1 MEEPLIARAIAKLVR
16 ILSLFPVHPSL
27 QFILFTVVSL
37 FIYEQSLLLWLL
49 SPDSVMKL
57 LLLLALATVVQK

>member
-16 ILSLFPVHPSL
+16 ILPSFPVHPSL

-57 LLLLALATVVQK
+57 LLLLALTTVVQK